1 MKNYF
6 PIQTSAFQFGSSE
19 CVKNYKRFGRELA
32 FSIFCCLS
40 LFCTGLLGQGN
51 MSGGSAPLPS
61 IPGLPQGVS
70 VQESYRR
77 IANFYYALPTGK
89 SIIDY
94 NDFDKITM
102 RNYVTDDRYFY
113 FEDASGKLVTVKQV
127 LNANEQFLPQVMP
140 YEYLVIHGQ
149 EVTFFDRT
157 MDTIYS
163 LFSQFEHEFEET
175 DGTDM
180 YYQGDGDGD
189 APGTDLEGTWEE
201 LPHGFR
207 YVEPGFEWQFNENN
221 GIYSSTTFD
230 EMGQW
235 QVKKVEVI
243 DMNDPGRS
251 VPIFEISISRDVLP
265 SEECVFQV
273 LMQRYSEYF
282 RAVSNE
288 EPESEL
294 RSSGESELE
303 LQLQAIKVWPNPVKD
318 FIFVQIPEIEGA
330 NQIELRIIGMD
341 GRQKLVQNVN
351 TNSYERIG
359 LENYE
364 SGLYIVHFLI
374 NGVSHFDKIFI
385 Q

>member
-1 MKNYF
+1 MKKHYS
-6 PIQTSAFQFGSSE
+6 IQTSALQFGSSE
-19 CVKNYKRFGRELA
+19 RVKTYKRFGRELT
-32 FSIFCCLS
+32 FSIICCLS
-40 LFCTGLLGQGN
+40 LFCTGLMGQGN
-51 MSGGSAPLPS
+51 IPGGGAPLPA
-61 IPGLPQGVS
+61 IPGLPHGVS

-77 IANFYYALPTGK
+77 FAYSFYALPTGK
-89 SIIDY
+89 SIVDY

-102 RNYVTDDRYFY
+102 RNYETDDRYFHV
-113 FEDASGKLVTVKQV
+113 EDESGKLITVKQV
-127 LNANEQFLPQVMP
+127 LNASEQFLPQVMP
-140 YEYLVIHGQ
+140 YEYMVIRGQ
-149 EVTFFDRT
+149 AITFFDPA

-163 LFSQFEHEFEET
+163 LNSQFEYDLEEF
-175 DGTDM
+175 DDPNM
-180 YYQGDGDGD
+180 NNPGDGDGE
-189 APGTDLEGTWEE
+189 APETDLEGTWED
-201 LPHGFR
+201 LPNGFR
-207 YVEPGFEWQFNENN
+207 YVEPGYEWQFDETN

-230 EMGQW
+230 ELGQW

-243 DMNDPGRS
+243 DLNDPDRS
-251 VPIFEISISRDVLP
+251 VPIFEISISRDLLP

-282 RAVSNE
+282 RAASNN

-294 RSSGESELE
+294 RSSGESEL
-303 LQLQAIKVWPNPVKD
+303 QLQEIKVWPNPVRD

-330 NQIELRIIGMD
+330 NQLELRIIAMD
-341 GRQKLVQNVN
+341 GTQKLVQNVN

>member
-1 MKNYF
+1 MKKHYS
-6 PIQTSAFQFGSSE
+6 IQTNAFQFGSSE
-19 CVKNYKRFGRELA
+19 RVKNYKRFGRELT
-32 FSIFCCLS
+32 FSLFCCLF

-51 MSGGSAPLPS
+51 MPGGGAPLPS
-61 IPGLPQGVS
+61 IPGMPQGVS

-77 IANFYYALPTGK
+77 FANSYYALPTGM

-102 RNYVTDDRYFY
+102 RNYVTDDRYFHV
-113 FEDASGKLVTVKQV
+113 EDESGKLITIKQV
-127 LNANEQFLPQVMP
+127 LNASEQFLPQVMP
-140 YEYLVIHGQ
+140 YEYMVIRGQ
-149 EVTFFDRT
+149 EVTFFDGAP
-157 MDTIYS
+157 DTIYS
-163 LFSQFEHEFEET
+163 INSQFEYDLEEFDDT
-175 DGTDM
+175 NMDNP
-180 YYQGDGDGD
+180 GDGDGE
-189 APGTDLEGTWEE
+189 APETDLEGTWED
-201 LPHGFR
+201 LPNGFR
-207 YVEPGFEWQFNENN
+207 YVEPGYEWQFDEIN

-230 EMGQW
+230 ELGQW

-243 DMNDPGRS
+243 DLNDPDRS
-251 VPIFEISISRDVLP
+251 VPIFEISISKGLLP

-303 LQLQAIKVWPNPVKD
+303 LQLQAIKVWPNPVSD
-318 FIFVQIPEIEGA
+318 FLLVQIPNIEGA
-330 NQIELRIIGMD
+330 NQVELRIISMD
-341 GRQKLVQNVN
+341 GRQQLVKTLN
-351 TNSYERIG
+351 TNSYEQIG

-364 SGLYIVHFLI
+364 SGLYIVHFII
-374 NGVSHFDKIFI
+374 NGISHFDKIFI